1 MALLRDKT
9 DKRAGRPM
17 DLRERILKSRPGVQK
32 LWDETQAKR
41 ELALGL
47 VRLRTRKGLTQ
58 AALAERAGWHKS
70 YVSRLEAAGDFYP
83 DTDTIRRYVE
93 ACGGGVSV
101 VFTDPNSA
109 GVHVIDAVTLTPA
122 AAHPFQEFRDHDV
135 VIAEPATAKKS

>member
-1 MALLRDKT
+1 VAFLRSKVG
-9 DKRAGRPM
+9 KPV
-17 DLRERILKSRPGVQK
+17 DLRRRIIESRPGVRK
-32 LWDETQAKR
+32 LGDESKTKR

-47 VRLRTRKGLTQ
+47 VRLRARKGLSQ
-58 AALAERAGWHKS
+58 ALLAERAGWHKS